1 MASAGAIDADT
12 GTYTLEAKFP
22 NPDGLLLPGQFARV
36 RAQSTTLKNV
46 TVVPRRA
53 VVELQGLLRVY
64 LIGPD
69 NIVDVRDV
77 TTGPGTETSMV
88 IESGLEGGETIIVE
102 GLQKVRPG
110 MKVDPQPLRA
120 SVPLQ
125 AS

>member
-1 MASAGAIDADT
+1 M
-12 GTYTLEAKFP
+12 
-22 NPDGLLLPGQFARV
+22 
-36 RAQSTTLKNV
+36 
-46 TVVPRRA
+46 
-53 VVELQGLLRVY
+53 
-64 LIGPD
+64 IGPVGPAD

-77 TTGPGTETSMV
+77 TTGPGTETSIV